1 MENKYIITLEEIP
14 FERFHSY
21 NVTSERLYRV
31 QGFNSLVFD
40 GNGLSKL
47 TPYTEPNIEAIRN
60 EAYEKGVQDTKQHW
74 VDAPRSCAYKLGYEN
89 GLKAAWDAAC
99 KIVNMIGLKRKD
111 IFGYMAYSSIMNKF
125 SATEAIEKIKQC
137 GQEQEK
143 IEYGDEIQFCDG
155 EKALVLDVDDEKLSV
170 VTKRGFTDISMWKGN
185 VTKTGDKY
193 IIIADYLRKIRDG
206 YEF

>member
-1 MENKYIITLEEIP
+1 MEGWKELKQYVGDFMCKVDTKIGQME
-14 FERFHSY
+14 
-21 NVTSERLYRV
+21 
-31 QGFNSLVFD
+31 
-40 GNGLSKL
+40 K
-47 TPYTEPNIEAIRN
+47 TEK
-60 EAYEKGVQDTKQHW
+60 EAYE
-74 VDAPRSCAYKLGYEN
+74 R
-89 GLKAAWDAAC
+89 GLKIGEKIGMEKAWDAAC

-111 IFGYMAYSSIMNKF
+111 IFGYMAFSSVMNNF

-137 GQEQEK
+137 GQKQEE

-155 EKALVLDVDDEKLSV
+155 VKALVLDVDDEKLSV

-185 VTKTGDKY
+185 VTKTGEKY

>member
-21 NVTSERLYRV
+21 NVPSERLYRV

-47 TPYTEPNIEAIRN
+47 TPYTEPNLEAIRN

-74 VDAPRSCAYKLGYEN
+74 VDAPRSCAYQLGYEN
-89 GLKAAWDAAC
+89 GLKAAWDVAC

-111 IFGYMAYSSIMNKF
+111 IFGYMASSSIMNNF

-137 GQEQEK
+137 GQGQEE

-155 EKALVLDVDDEKLSV
+155 CKALVLDVDDEKLSV

-185 VTKTGDKY
+185 VTKTGEKY